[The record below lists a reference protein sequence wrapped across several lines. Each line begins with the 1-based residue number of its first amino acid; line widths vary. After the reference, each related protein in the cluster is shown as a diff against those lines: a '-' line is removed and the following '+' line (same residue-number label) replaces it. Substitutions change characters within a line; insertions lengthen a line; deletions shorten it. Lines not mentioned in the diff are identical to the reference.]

1 MSLNFDIVYTE
12 VVQFF
17 QNNIYITIALAGV
30 LLLLLFKKTKLFF
43 IILLIASLNIGLFYV
58 ISQISSQG
66 LHHEE
71 KLIDK
76 SEGQMQIPN
85 Q

>member
-66 LHHEE
+66 LNHGE